1 MGGRLS
7 INPRGV
13 NTFLWAHGGM
23 SNELGYHGMNKGS
36 YELNLR
42 AKCNVELPTLAPSI
56 SNAPSISDA
65 PSISAFPTASVEST
79 FPSTSEM
86 PVTFY
91 TLDPTDYPTE
101 TPQCKDKNQPCE
113 QKRDCCKKKCGGKK
127 G

>member
-56 SNAPSISDA
+56 SNAPSISEA
-65 PSISAFPTASVEST
+65 PSISAFPSASVEST
-79 FPSTSEM
+79 FPSASEM

-91 TLDPTDYPTE
+91 TLDPTE

-113 QKRDCCKKKCGGKK
+113 QKKDCCKKKCGGKK
-127 G
+127 GKKK